1 MSTEYANQNAYDAI
15 QIHGGSGFMKD
26 YTCERLYRDARITNI
41 YEGTT
46 QLQVVAAIRHV
57 STGTYL
63 NRLRVYEALEY
74 KPELEGYRKRLTEMT
89 GTYEELV
96 ATVTE
101 PKDNE
106 YLDFMARRLVESA
119 AHCILGYLLLQD
131 ANKDDSF
138 LKSADVY
145 ISYGESEIRKNQD
158 FISKFQPGNLSS
170 YRQEQTFT
178 LDATV

>member
-1 MSTEYANQNAYDAI
+1 
-15 QIHGGSGFMKD
+15 
-26 YTCERLYRDARITNI
+26 
-41 YEGTT
+41 
-46 QLQVVAAIRHV
+46 
-57 STGTYL
+57 
-63 NRLRVYEALEY
+63 
-74 KPELEGYRKRLTEMT
+74 MT
-89 GTYEELV
+89 GTYEKLV

-145 ISYGESEIRKNQD
+145 INYGESEIHKNQD
-158 FISKFQPGNLSS
+158 FISKFKLENLSS
-170 YRQEQTFT
+170 YRQEQNYT